1 MNPLANKTIL
11 LGVTGGIAAY
21 KVPLL
26 IRDLK
31 KKDAK
36 VNVVM
41 TENAKKFVTP
51 LVISTLSDGLVESLW
66 EGGIPHI
73 SLREEASLLCIVPA
87 DYNIIGKAASGVAD
101 DLLSTV
107 ISAFDKEILFFPSMN
122 YRMYD
127 NPIFKKNIKILKDF
141 GHVIIEPDTGELACD
156 EEGRGRLPDISRIM
170 LEIERA
176 LTPDLLKGSYCLIT
190 GGGTGEKIDPIRY
203 ITNRSS
209 GKMAYSLARHCFM
222 AGGKVELIMGITN
235 IDYDRNLPYNII
247 RVENARDMQKEILKR
262 WDRVDY
268 LFMNAAVSDFTP
280 ERVSNIKIKKKEEL
294 EIKLKKSIDIL
305 ADLKNK
311 KKSQFIIGFS
321 LETNN
326 LLNEA
331 KKKMKEKKIDLVVA
345 NDVSAIGSG
354 STSGFLISKGSEEQF
369 ECSKDEL
376 SWKIIGKIS
385 SKKY

>member
-1 MNPLANKTIL
+1 
-11 LGVTGGIAAY
+11 
-21 KVPLL
+21 
-26 IRDLK
+26 
-31 KKDAK
+31 
-36 VNVVM
+36 
-41 TENAKKFVTP
+41 
-51 LVISTLSDGLVESLW
+51 
-66 EGGIPHI
+66 
-73 SLREEASLLCIVPA
+73 
-87 DYNIIGKAASGVAD
+87 
-101 DLLSTV
+101 
-107 ISAFDKEILFFPSMN
+107 
-122 YRMYD
+122 
-127 NPIFKKNIKILKDF
+127 
-141 GHVIIEPDTGELACD
+141 
-156 EEGRGRLPDISRIM
+156 
-170 LEIERA
+170 
-176 LTPDLLKGSYCLIT
+176 
-190 GGGTGEKIDPIRY
+190 
-203 ITNRSS
+203 
-209 GKMAYSLARHCFM
+209 
-222 AGGKVELIMGITN
+222 
-235 IDYDRNLPYNII
+235 
-247 RVENARDMQKEILKR
+247 MQKEILKR

-280 ERVSNIKIKKKEEL
+280 EKVSNIKIKKKEEL

-376 SWKIIGKIS
+376 SWKIIEKIS